1 MKILF
6 CIILIFSSLSVFA
19 GDTLWVDS
27 SFVEKINLKLR
38 IGKVGEQ
45 FGVVNDTGKVVL
57 PFQYETIQFVA
68 PVDSACALWN
78 GILKIQ
84 KDHLF
89 ALAEASGRAI
99 TPLQYEEIEFLMP
112 TCHATT
118 PRGLVMRVRSFG
130 KFGLIDAQGNLL
142 IRPSYNKIDMLADE
156 KGRIFMPEVARVNKN
171 GKFGFMNL
179 QTTTVLPSNFDAI
192 EYLCELKVK
201 DKKQVFLKIRIK
213 DKWGITNLA
222 TASEAKFEFEEIK
235 PYDQQ
240 TALAL
245 VKKDKKYGFID
256 TKGVLKIDA
265 EYAWAESFRNG
276 VAVVQKGKY
285 GLLLPTGKWAINPSF
300 DQLDFATPAS
310 QVSQVYTSLLLA
322 KKGDKYGVINTAGK
336 EILKFE
342 YENIRFDLSKNSFEI
357 KKDGK
362 TDWIRLD

>member
-6 CIILIFSSLSVFA
+6 CILFIFSSLSSFA

-38 IGKVGEQ
+38 IGKFDEKY
-45 FGVVNDTGKVVL
+45 GVVNDTGKVVL
-57 PFQYETIQFVA
+57 PFQYETVQFLA
-68 PVDSACALWN
+68 PTDSACSLWA

-84 KDHLF
+84 KDRLF

-130 KFGLIDAQGNLL
+130 KYGLIDAQGNVL
-142 IRPSYNKIDMLADE
+142 IRPSYNRIDILADE
-156 KGRIFMPEVARVNKN
+156 KGQIFMPEVARVNKN

-192 EYLCELKVK
+192 EYLGELKVK
-201 DKKQVFLKIRIK
+201 DKKHIFLKIRMK
-213 DKWGITNLA
+213 DKWGVTNLA
-222 TASEAKFEFEEIK
+222 TASEAKLEFEEIK

-245 VKKDKKYGFID
+245 VKKNKKYGFID
-256 TKGVLKIDA
+256 TKGVLKIEAD
-265 EYAWAESFRNG
+265 YTWAESFRNG
-276 VAVVQKGKY
+276 VAVAQKGKY
-285 GLLLPTGKWAINPSF
+285 GLLLPTGKWAVSPAF
-300 DQLDFATPAS
+300 DQLDFATPANK
-310 QVSQVYTSLLLA
+310 VSQVYTSLLIA
-322 KKGDKYGVINTAGK
+322 KKGDKYGVINTVGK

-342 YENIRFDLSKNSFEI
+342 YENIRFDLAKNSFEI
-357 KKDGK
+357 KKDGQM
-362 TDWIRLD
+362 DWIRLD